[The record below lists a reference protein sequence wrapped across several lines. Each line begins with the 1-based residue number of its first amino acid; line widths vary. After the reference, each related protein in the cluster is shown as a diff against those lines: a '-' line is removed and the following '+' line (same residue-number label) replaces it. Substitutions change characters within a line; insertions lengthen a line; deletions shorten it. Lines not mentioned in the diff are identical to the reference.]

1 MTRRG
6 PSAVPIVLSEDER
19 AELVRR
25 AGGPG
30 RWRADRARII
40 LACAEGM
47 SNAAAAQ
54 ELGVAVKSVAKWRR
68 QFAAQRLAGLED
80 AAPVGRR
87 KAELVVTEA
96 ERDQLVRWA
105 RRAKTA
111 QYLALRAKIV
121 LRCAEGGTNKQAAA
135 DLGVDE
141 STVDRWRARFIA
153 GRLAGLHDEPRP
165 GRPPSILLDQ
175 VEDVIVATLEGAPG
189 KDTHWSRASM
199 ARRTGLS
206 KSTIGRIWKKFDLK
220 PHRQDSFKLSTDP
233 FFVEKVV
240 DVVGL
245 YHNPPEK
252 AVVLCVDEKSQIQAL
267 DRSQPVLPMMPGM
280 PERRTHDYLRHGIT
294 SLFAAFNI
302 ADGTVISE
310 LHRRHRAI
318 EFRKFLAT
326 IDKAVPAGLD
336 VHLVCD
342 NYVTHNTA
350 EIRTWL
356 ARHPR
361 FCVHFTPTGSSW
373 MNQVERWFGLLTDK
387 LIRRGVHTSVQA
399 LENDIRDWIA
409 TWNDNPRPFT
419 WTKTADEILAS
430 LADYLAKVGASHPA
444 KPAELT
450 NGTSGATH

>member
-1 MTRRG
+1 MSHPG
-6 PSAVPIVLSEDER
+6 PSAAEIVLSEDER

-25 AGGPG
+25 AAGPG
-30 RWRADRARII
+30 RWRADRARIV

-47 SNAAAAQ
+47 SNAGAAQ
-54 ELGVAVKSVAKWRR
+54 VLGVAVKSVSKWRR

-87 KAELVVTEA
+87 KAELMLDEA
-96 ERDQLVRWA
+96 ERAQLIRWA

-141 STVDRWRARFIA
+141 STVERWRARFIT
-153 GRLAGLHDEPRP
+153 GRLEGLHDEPRP

-175 VEDVIVATLEGAPG
+175 VEDVVVATLEETPG
-189 KDTHWSRASM
+189 KDTHWSRSSM

-220 PHRQDSFKLSTDP
+220 PHLQDSFKLSTDP

-318 EFRKFLAT
+318 EFRKFLAR

-342 NYVTHNTA
+342 NYATHNTP
-350 EIRTWL
+350 EIRAWL

-361 FCVHFTPTGSSW
+361 FHVHFTPTGSSW

-387 LIRRGVHTSVQA
+387 LIRRGVHTSVRA
-399 LENDIRDWIA
+399 LENDIKAWIT
-409 TWNDNPRPFT
+409 TWNDNSRPFA

-430 LADYLAKVGASHPA
+430 LADYLAKVTGSQPGN
-444 KPAELT
+444 KQT
-450 NGTSGATH
+450 

>member
-1 MTRRG
+1 MSHPG
-6 PSAVPIVLSEDER
+6 PSAAEIVLSEDER

-25 AGGPG
+25 AAGPG
-30 RWRADRARII
+30 RWRADRARIV

-47 SNAAAAQ
+47 SNAGAAQ
-54 ELGVAVKSVAKWRR
+54 VLGVAVKSVSKWRR

-87 KAELVVTEA
+87 KAELMLDEA
-96 ERDQLVRWA
+96 ERAQLIRWA

-141 STVDRWRARFIA
+141 STVERWRARFIT
-153 GRLAGLHDEPRP
+153 GRLEGLHDEPRP

-175 VEDVIVATLEGAPG
+175 VEDVVVATLEETPG
-189 KDTHWSRASM
+189 KDTHWSRSSM

-220 PHRQDSFKLSTDP
+220 PHLQDSFKLSTDP

-318 EFRKFLAT
+318 EFRKFLAR

-342 NYVTHNTA
+342 NYATHNTP
-350 EIRTWL
+350 EIRAWL

-361 FCVHFTPTGSSW
+361 FHVHFTPTGSSW

-387 LIRRGVHTSVQA
+387 LIRRGVHTSVRA
-399 LENDIRDWIA
+399 LENDIKAWIT
-409 TWNDNPRPFT
+409 TWNDNPRPFA

-430 LADYLAKVGASHPA
+430 LANYLAKVTGSQPGN
-444 KPAELT
+444 KQT
-450 NGTSGATH
+450 

>member
-1 MTRRG
+1 MSHPG
-6 PSAVPIVLSEDER
+6 PSAAEIVLSEDER

-25 AGGPG
+25 AAGPG
-30 RWRADRARII
+30 RWRADRARIV

-47 SNAAAAQ
+47 SNAGAAQ
-54 ELGVAVKSVAKWRR
+54 VLGVAVKSVSKWRR

-87 KAELVVTEA
+87 KAELMLDEA
-96 ERDQLVRWA
+96 ERAQLIRWA

-141 STVDRWRARFIA
+141 STVERWRARFIT
-153 GRLAGLHDEPRP
+153 GRLEGLHDEPRP

-175 VEDVIVATLEGAPG
+175 VEDVVVATLEETPG
-189 KDTHWSRASM
+189 KDTHWSRSSM

-220 PHRQDSFKLSTDP
+220 PHLQDSFKLSTDP

-318 EFRKFLAT
+318 EFRKFLAR
-326 IDKAVPAGLD
+326 IDKAVPADLD

-342 NYVTHNTA
+342 NYATRNTP
-350 EIRTWL
+350 EIRAWL

-361 FCVHFTPTGSSW
+361 FHVHFTPTGSSW

-387 LIRRGVHTSVQA
+387 LIRRGVHTSVRA

-409 TWNDNPRPFT
+409 TWNESPRPFA

-430 LADYLAKVGASHPA
+430 LADYLAKVTGSQPGY
-444 KPAELT
+444 KQT
-450 NGTSGATH
+450 